1 MARDETQ
8 SVSGSVDYSVVR
20 FMNPVSGQVHNLGF
34 EQS

>member
-1 MARDETQ
+1 MASDEAQ

-20 FMNPVSGQVHNLGF
+20 FMNALSGQVHNLGF